1 MSESIEEIT
10 LIRDHFL
17 EDSKVRNSTL
27 GYIAKENDI
36 EVISVLPCSLQP
48 RNENNLNVFNWMN
61 R

>member
-10 LIRDHFL
+10 LMRDHFL

-36 EVISVLPCSLQP
+36 EVISVLPCSL
-48 RNENNLNVFNWMN
+48 
-61 R
+61 